1 MEKKLQVTT
10 QSGIRTVLH
19 LSLSQRLW
27 TNEQALRYQRLPHN
41 VFGDTLV
48 VGTTS
53 KRGNKYAELFTTN
66 FGWTRA
72 FTMERKSK
80 AHEALSLIFQRDG
93 VLPWMI
99 VDGLKEKVEGDCS
112 CKCKESGCYLEQTES
127 YSLWQNTADGVI
139 K

>member
-19 LSLSQRLW
+19 LSLSQRFR
-27 TNEQALRYQRLPHN
+27 TNEQALRYQMLPHN

-53 KRGNKYAELFTTN
+53 KRGNKYAELFTTK

-72 FTMERKSK
+72 FTTERKSK
-80 AHEALSLIFQRDG
+80 AHEALSLMFQRDG
-93 VLPWMI
+93 VPPQMI
-99 VDGLKEKVEGDCS
+99 VDGSKEQVEGDFAR
-112 CKCKESGCYLEQTES
+112 KCKKYG
-127 YSLWQNTADGVI
+127 
-139 K
+139 